1 MTIRRTAIASA
12 LAAIVFAGC
21 KTTPPPPAPPPPPP
35 PPNTISVAVFASDGT
50 TGTFPGDVTAFL
62 RSELSRRGYSM
73 AERGQAHADASVSV
87 LATEKAKLDDWFVF
101 EGQADVQLDV
111 HGFAGDRNVER
122 RVIKEGSRCRVRTEA
137 EKAAA
142 KTLGTSVAE
151 WIDAIVTERK

>member
-1 MTIRRTAIASA
+1 
-12 LAAIVFAGC
+12 
-21 KTTPPPPAPPPPPP
+21 
-35 PPNTISVAVFASDGT
+35 
-50 TGTFPGDVTAFL
+50 
-62 RSELSRRGYSM
+62 M

-122 RVIKEGSRCRVRTEA
+122 RVIKEGLRCRVRTEA